1 MTENVIVQC
10 RAPLRI
16 GLAGGGTDIPPYVD
30 LYGSEVLNCTINLY
44 VHGELATGGKEL
56 LIRCRDSGAQ
66 FKATDISQLTLQGPL
81 AIQQAVYHYFIEHH
95 HQGKFIFCSIDTWSE
110 VRFGSGLGASS
121 ALTVALIKGFCELLN
136 LPTSSQMLARTAYE
150 IERTKLNLKG
160 GLQDQYAAAFGG
172 FNHFSF
178 LSQYDNKVT
187 PLTLSQTMRH
197 ALESQIILIDSQ
209 ILRSPGQAIE
219 AQSLQIK
226 QCNALR
232 LNYLHKIR
240 TSVIPMAQALADEDI
255 MQFWSLFNSAC
266 EQKHHLGEAVL
277 PDSIAPLFRFVMEQ
291 GALAGKVC
299 GAGGGGF
306 MLFALPNDKSDI
318 IKAKIRHS
326 FFSHIVQIKIVEQGA
341 QAITVKQQAEHL
353 SQEPCVWMS

>member
-1 MTENVIVQC
+1 MTENAIIQF

-30 LYGSEVLNCTINLY
+30 IYGSEVLNCTINLY
-44 VHGELATGGKEL
+44 VHGQLVVGGSEL

-66 FKATDISQLTLQGPL
+66 FKGTDISQLTLQGPL
-81 AIQQAVYHYFIEHH
+81 AIQQAVYLYFIENH
-95 HQGKFIFCSIDTWSE
+95 HQGKFIHCSIDTWSE

-136 LPTSSQMLARTAYE
+136 VPNSSQMLARTAYD

-197 ALESQIILIDSQ
+197 VLESQIVLIDSQ
-209 ILRSPGQAIE
+209 VLRSPGKAIE

-232 LNYLHKIR
+232 LNYLHNIR
-240 TSVIPMAQALADEDI
+240 TSVIPMAQALIDEDI
-255 MQFWSLFNSAC
+255 MQFWSLFNIAC
-266 EQKHHLGEAVL
+266 EQKHRLGEAIL
-277 PDSIAPLFRFVMEQ
+277 PSSIARLFEFVMEQ

-306 MLFALPNDKSDI
+306 MLFALPYDKANT

-326 FFSHIVQIKIVEQGA
+326 YCSNIVQVKIVEQGA
-341 QAITVKQQAEHL
+341 QAIKVKRNVEHL
-353 SQEPCVWMS
+353 PQEPCVWM